1 MQERY
6 KSTTFAIKVRIGLMF
21 VLAVLG
27 MILCIHALYLFISDA
42 ESSVPLWARLI
53 LLGTHSAF
61 TGLLLVFGLAG
72 LRRNYRLLTQV
83 RTGGLEIGC
92 DADGLTFSSQGRS
105 YTYRWADIGAVR
117 TDRDYLSIGPVPT
130 RPAVSLLLLDRRA
143 PKKPSLRLRLKLGR
157 AIRRAT
163 LAPVDVEGTTVI
175 PLKSIIGADA
185 KRLIEHAPLLHR
197 QAAG

>member
-6 KSTTFAIKVRIGLMF
+6 KSTTFTIKFEIGLMF
-21 VLAVLG
+21 AVAVLG
-27 MILCIHALYLFISDA
+27 IVLCALGPFYAFSEA
-42 ESSVPLWARLI
+42 EASIRLWLRLI
-53 LLGTHSAF
+53 PLGVNTVFA
-61 TGLLLVFGLAG
+61 GALIVFGLAG
-72 LRRNYRLLTQV
+72 VRRNYRLLTQV
-83 RTGGLEIGC
+83 RTGGLEIRC

-130 RPAVSLLLLDRRA
+130 RPVESLLLLDRRA
-143 PKKPSLRLRLKLGR
+143 PKKPSLRLRLKLIW

-163 LAPVDVEGTTVI
+163 LTPVDVEGTTVI
-175 PLKSIIGADA
+175 PLKFIIGADA

>member
-6 KSTTFAIKVRIGLMF
+6 KSTTLTIKFEIGLMF

-27 MILCIHALYLFISDA
+27 MILCVHALYLFISDT

-61 TGLLLVFGLAG
+61 TGLLLVFGLVG

-83 RTGGLEIGC
+83 RTGGLEIRC

-105 YTYRWADIGAVR
+105 YTYHWADIGAVR

-130 RPAVSLLLLDRRA
+130 RPAESLLLLDRRA
-143 PKKPSLRLRLKLGR
+143 RKKPSLRLRLKLIW

-175 PLKSIIGADA
+175 PLKLIIGADA